1 MGSPGQPSWLRSCT
15 CLSTRCPA
23 GASHLSELQAILVLG
38 DFEFMSVKHFI
49 LLKLLDPLK

>member
-1 MGSPGQPSWLRSCT
+1 MGSPGQPSWLRSCA